1 MAVALLCNGLAT
13 LTVRDIAKI
22 KAFFFARL
30 RNPMKHRP
38 VAIVLVVSSSIC
50 FAQARKPNEVD
61 DKQAQREEWFYTQ
74 RAYPL
79 PHIPTGAR
87 LKGIA
92 EIDRIDAEAQAIDRK
107 STRLNSSHLGIS
119 Y

>member
-13 LTVRDIAKI
+13 LTVRDIAKF

-92 EIDRIDAEAQAIDRK
+92 EIDARSEERRVGK
-107 STRLNSSHLGIS
+107 ECRSRW
-119 Y
+119 